1 MTDPSQTNLNQS
13 LAPKIEL
20 SQTQQ
25 NASIAI
31 SELELQIHTPND
43 PQQQI
48 NIKANPVNT
57 PINTSSFKKTEN
69 SINDVL
75 ARSEQLEIQE
85 ATPTLESS
93 LPNQMQVEEDKESN
107 TDITKTVSNSTTI
120 GEASYF
126 DRLSQKYKELPNWRR
141 LIG

>member
-1 MTDPSQTNLNQS
+1 MIDPQQTNLNQTS
-13 LAPKIEL
+13 APKIEI

-31 SELELQIHTPND
+31 SELELQIIAPND
-43 PQQQI
+43 PQEQVNI
-48 NIKANPVNT
+48 NAKPVELPMNT
-57 PINTSSFKKTEN
+57 GSFKKTEN
-69 SINDVL
+69 SINDVMEK
-75 ARSEQLEIQE
+75 SEQLEIQE
-85 ATPTLESS
+85 SAPALETS
-93 LPNQMQVEEDKESN
+93 LPNQMQVEEDKGSN

-120 GEASYF
+120 GEASYL